1 MLTAATFALA
11 LWSIVQLRAVAPSP
25 VLVAAD
31 LRVRL
36 RRDGPGGLAAA
47 LPEAVDAV
55 AAAVRSGRSVHD
67 GLAVAADAAPP
78 RLAAELRLVLDGIEQ
93 GLPLV
98 DALDRWASTTTVAG
112 ADLVASAVGL
122 TGETGGDVAAA
133 LGGVADTLRE
143 RRALAREIRALSSQ
157 ARLSAAVIAVAPL
170 GFAALAS
177 VTDGDTARFLFGSLG
192 GAVCLVVGVGLDL
205 LGWRWMGRIAGSV
218 GDR

>member
-1 MLTAATFALA
+1 MLTAATVALA
-11 LWSIVQLRAVAPSP
+11 VWAIVQLRGALPSRATLTARATQRLRP
-25 VLVAAD
+25 DGVAAS
-31 LRVRL
+31 
-36 RRDGPGGLAAA
+36 
-47 LPEAVDAV
+47 LPEAIDAV

-78 RLAAELRLVLDGIEQ
+78 RLAAELRAVVTDTERGV
-93 GLPLV
+93 PLT
-98 DALDRWASTTTVAG
+98 DALDRWSGTSTVPG
-112 ADLVASAVGL
+112 APLVASAVGL

-170 GFAALAS
+170 GFAVLAS
-177 VTDGDTARFLFGSLG
+177 ATDGDTARFLFGSVG
-192 GAVCLVVGVGLDL
+192 GAICLAIGVGLDL
-205 LGWRWMGRIAGSV
+205 VGWRWMGRIAASV